1 MAHVRPL
8 PEVPLESQTPGPN
21 VASVHCTRV
30 QPEYVAVVSARRKFV
45 DTSDSFCKL
54 LGYTREELLDRLL
67 DDFTAPHTANIPIIW
82 RLFVWT
88 ERMVGIWVFTH
99 RSGTKLFVRYEA
111 FARADGLYEA
121 HMELLGAGA

>member
-1 MAHVRPL
+1 MAYVTPIL
-8 PEVPLESQTPGPN
+8 EVPLEAQTTSPSIS
-21 VASVHCTRV
+21 SVHCTRV
-30 QPEYVAVVSARRKFV
+30 LPEYVTVVSARRKFV
-45 DTSDSFCKL
+45 DTSPSFCKL
-54 LGYTREELLDRLL
+54 LGYTREELLNRLL
-67 DDFTAPHTANIPIIW
+67 DDFTAPRTANIQIIW
-82 RLFVWT
+82 PLFVWT

>member
-1 MAHVRPL
+1 MAHLRPV
-8 PEVPLESQTPGPN
+8 PEVLLKAQTPSPT
-21 VASVHCTRV
+21 VSPVHCTRV
-30 QPEYVAVVSARRKFV
+30 QPEYVTVVSAQRKFV
-45 DTSDSFCKL
+45 DTSPSFCKL
-54 LGYTREELLDRLL
+54 LGYTREELLDRLF

-88 ERMVGIWVFTH
+88 ERMVGIWVFAH

-111 FARADGLYEA
+111 FARSDGLYEA